1 MKYNLYN
8 MFMLLYVEGWMC
20 VCSWSHLLSLSYF
33 FVLCFWV
40 FVFLRRVLHLQTK
53 KLFVPTRI
61 YYLIVLTALSGKKRN
76 TGKQRKS
83 CQIKVKT
90 NKNKTVSFWGA
101 GWQIQYILQ
110 FVKVQFK
117 SHPGSFFVSLFK
129 LGFLFLQSKDWSE
142 RYWKHRTG
150 SIIMSA
156 ELGWDSSVVKVWYII
171 HMDPWTFMCEWNTY
185 YTELYCG
192 SAGCKPHIKHL
203 QLHIALYSTKAWSI
217 WGFII
222 NQIHRIMQW
231 HIY

>member
-1 MKYNLYN
+1 MWRD
-8 MFMLLYVEGWMC
+8 GC
-20 VCSWSHLLSLSYF
+20 VCVLGPTCCHFLTSLYCVF
-33 FVLCFWV
+33 GFLCFCEE
-40 FVFLRRVLHLQTK
+40 FCIYK
-53 KLFVPTRI
+53 PKSCLFQQGFIIWLCWQHSVE
-61 YYLIVLTALSGKKRN
+61 KRN

-101 GWQIQYILQ
+101 GWQMQYILQ